1 MKRGKTMLWNTIL
14 LTATAFLMRTVGMMF
29 QVYLSKKIGASGI
42 GLFQLIMSVSMLS
55 TTFALSG
62 IRFATTR
69 LVSEEL
75 GRGSSEGARAAEKK
89 CLLYA
94 SFFGTAAMLILW
106 YGARTIGSEWIGD
119 ARTVLSLR
127 ILSLSLPAFS
137 LSAVLTGYFTA
148 VSRVIKS
155 SAVSV
160 IEQLVRISVIVAAL
174 SLGRNL
180 PLERACAVIVTGGCV
195 GEIVSFI
202 LLFSLYRRDVR
213 KITSGGKAQDG
224 ITKRM
229 FSIAAPLALTAYAR
243 TALSTVQ
250 NLLVP
255 RGLRKY
261 GSSPEKAL
269 ADYGIIH
276 GMVFPVITF
285 PSAFFYSLAELLVP
299 ELTDAQVKGNTSAI
313 ASLVNKTLRL
323 CFLFSL
329 GVTAVLFKFSNG
341 LGLAIYQNP
350 EVGGYIKILSLLMPI
365 MYLDT
370 VTDGILRGLGEQLHV
385 MKINIIDSV
394 VSVILVYLL
403 LPKYAVAGY
412 LFMII
417 FTEVFNFGFGI
428 WRLHRLVKLKVSLPR
443 IFVPVFCAFGSV
455 ASGTALLRLVQLPLN
470 GSASSVTLHIIV
482 SLILYTALL
491 CALKCVD
498 GDDAKWLKG
507 MLGITK
513 KSDQGALNT
522 KRNRV

>member
-1 MKRGKTMLWNTIL
+1 MERGKAMLLNTIL

-75 GRGSSEGARAAEKK
+75 GAGSGAGARTAIKR

-94 SFFGTAAMLILW
+94 LCFGMAAMLILW
-106 YGARTIGSEWIGD
+106 FGARAIGTNWIGD
-119 ARTVLSLR
+119 ERTVLSLK

-137 LSAVLTGYFTA
+137 LSAVLAGYFTA
-148 VSRVIKS
+148 VSRVVKS
-155 SAVSV
+155 AAVQV
-160 IEQLVRISVIVAAL
+160 IEQAVRISVIVAAL
-174 SLGRNL
+174 SLGRSL

-195 GEIVSFI
+195 GEIFSFA
-202 LLFSLYRRDVR
+202 LLFSLYRRDIK
-213 KITSGGKAQDG
+213 KIRTSGEDPAG
-224 ITKRM
+224 ITRRM
-229 FSIAAPLALTAYAR
+229 VSIAAPLALTAYAR

-255 RGLRKY
+255 RGFRKY
-261 GSSPEKAL
+261 GVSSEKAL

-299 ELTDAQVKGNTSAI
+299 ELTDAQVKGKIPAISA
-313 ASLVNKTLRL
+313 LVNRTLRL
-323 CFLFSL
+323 CLLFSL
-329 GVTAVLFKFSNG
+329 GVTAVLFRFSG
-341 LGLAIYQNP
+341 ELGAAIYQNP
-350 EVGGYIKILSLLMPI
+350 DAGHYIKILSLLMPI

-370 VTDGILRGLGEQLHV
+370 VTDGILRGLGQQMYT
-385 MKINIIDSV
+385 MKVNIIDSV

-403 LPKYAVAGY
+403 LPKYAVTGY

-417 FTEVFNFGFGI
+417 FTEVFNFGFSI
-428 WRLHRLVKLKVSLPR
+428 WRLSRLVKIRISLSGTL
-443 IFVPVFCAFGSV
+443 VPVFCATGSV
-455 ASGTALLRLVQLPLN
+455 TAGVALLRLARMPLS
-470 GSASSVTLHIIV
+470 GGALSVTLHITA
-482 SLILYTALL
+482 SLFAYVILL
-491 CALKCVD
+491 CVLKCVNS
-498 GDDAKWLKG
+498 DDIRWFKRVLGKTEKSERGTLK
-507 MLGITK
+507 TK
-513 KSDQGALNT
+513 K
-522 KRNRV
+522 NRV